1 MTMALNPFQR
11 EVQAQLAGL
20 GVKLEEI
27 VKIAEGLHHAIE
39 SKLPVVDE
47 AVLDVIVEGNQL
59 QKSMA
64 NLAALV
70 QEIGSAE

>member
-1 MTMALNPFQR
+1 MALNPFQR

-20 GVKLEEI
+20 GVKLEEV
-27 VKIAEGLHHAIE
+27 VKIAKVLHQAIE
-39 SKLPVVDE
+39 NKLPVVDE